1 MVLKINKQSFSRTN
15 SPFKLAALLTMWL
28 MIPCIALSL
37 FSFSCSDESPKRDA
51 GLNEKLKFNEE
62 EYRDTLKNR
71 FTDKTFSSYLSD
83 SSFQYLDTL
92 KDFYSS
98 RNFEPAFIKS
108 FEEAD
113 LVNSII
119 IFLEKAG
126 EHGLEPEQY
135 HLGLIKNEYFN
146 AINDTIKNPARLIQL
161 ANGELFIADAL
172 LKYSYHLR
180 YGVVNPTKIFLET
193 YYLPVVDSSKRSL
206 FEPLKQDNI
215 IQYLK
220 DIQPKSEKYKRLQ
233 TALRHYNSY
242 KDLEWKAIAVPDK
255 KIEPGDKDSLLIPIA
270 ERLITLEYLDTS
282 KIKISD
288 YAFYDSLLLNP
299 VKKFQQLNGLNDDGV
314 IGKSTIEKLNV
325 TPKELI
331 DRIKINLERF
341 RWNDYT
347 DTSKYI
353 VVNIPDFRLY
363 VIENKK
369 RTI

>member
-51 GLNEKLKFNEE
+51 VLNEKLKFNEE

-126 EHGLEPEQY
+126 EHGLE
-135 HLGLIKNEYFN
+135 
-146 AINDTIKNPARLIQL
+146 
-161 ANGELFIADAL
+161 
-172 LKYSYHLR
+172 
-180 YGVVNPTKIFLET
+180 
-193 YYLPVVDSSKRSL
+193 
-206 FEPLKQDNI
+206 
-215 IQYLK
+215 
-220 DIQPKSEKYKRLQ
+220 
-233 TALRHYNSY
+233 
-242 KDLEWKAIAVPDK
+242 
-255 KIEPGDKDSLLIPIA
+255 
-270 ERLITLEYLDTS
+270 
-282 KIKISD
+282 
-288 YAFYDSLLLNP
+288 
-299 VKKFQQLNGLNDDGV
+299 
-314 IGKSTIEKLNV
+314 
-325 TPKELI
+325 
-331 DRIKINLERF
+331 
-341 RWNDYT
+341 
-347 DTSKYI
+347 
-353 VVNIPDFRLY
+353 
-363 VIENKK
+363 
-369 RTI
+369 